1 MNGSSNPSTHEIG
14 IYEGVKLDLDG
25 RDATWRWIVDDHA
38 SVAEY
43 SQRLGALVEK
53 DRSHPPHS
61 PRTRVTAGGGV
72 TETALRAII
81 GVIPGSPSESGDDR
95 PVLTVDETDDH
106 GFAQLLE
113 LAITCWEYG
122 CSIHKEFQDFGK
134 RVLRKWKR
142 HHPAEFRRGT
152 STLPHHLPHQNP
164 LDWMFISLVFE
175 WDEVFPVMFVRAIIK
190 YDPRGFPVQNNKQL
204 PEDFRGE

>member
-1 MNGSSNPSTHEIG
+1 MTGPSTPSIHEIG

-25 RDATWRWIVDDHA
+25 KDATWRWIVKNHA

-43 SQRLGALVEK
+43 SQRLGNLVEK

-61 PRTRVTAGGGV
+61 PRSRVSASGGV

-81 GVIPGSPSESGDDR
+81 SVIPSSPSESSDDR
-95 PVLTVDETDDH
+95 PVLAVDDTDDH

-113 LAITCWEYG
+113 LAIACWEYG
-122 CSIHKEFQDFGK
+122 CSIHKEFQDFAK

-142 HHPAEFRRGT
+142 YHPAEFRRET
-152 STLPHHLPHQNP
+152 PTLQHQNP

-190 YDPRGFPVQNNKQL
+190 YDRRGFPVQDNKQL